1 MVPPGSDDVV
11 TLSVG
16 ALTAMLRTAG
26 VAACVGVCKSVTV
39 TVKPMGP
46 VTSPVGVPLMTP
58 VLLFKLNPAGKVPG
72 GTLHV

>member
-16 ALTAMLRTAG
+16 ALTAMLKGAG
-26 VAACVGVCKSVTV
+26 VAACVGVSTSVTV
-39 TVKPMGP
+39 TVKGTVP
-46 VTSPVGVPLMTP
+46 VASPVGVPLMTP
-58 VLLFKLNPAGKVPG
+58 VLLFKVNPAGKVPG